1 MKPIL
6 KPTETEVGIIE
17 KKFYKFKGQ
26 VPSDMFNFIDRINA
40 ALDLPK
46 LEENQVMLLA
56 KFIIY
61 EFATLS
67 MLDIEKAIFKA
78 KAGKLDCNPAD
89 YNKLSIDFIGRILSC
104 YTEYKRKQ
112 TIIEQAKEVEA
123 KENLKLEYNVDE
135 GKQSFEFIKSCF
147 DKKEEPFIADY
158 CSAFKF
164 MEDEGLINLTND
176 EKAMFLDLVIEELN
190 EEIRKMK
197 VQRKNPN
204 HLKNLLASKEK
215 IKNECRKR
223 LVIKYFENL

>member
-6 KPTETEVGIIE
+6 KQTEAEVGIIE
-17 KKFYKFKGQ
+17 KKFYKFQGQ
-26 VPSDMFNFIDRINA
+26 VPADMFNFIDRINA
-40 ALDLPK
+40 ALDLPQ
-46 LEENQVMLLA
+46 LEESQVMLLA

-61 EFATLS
+61 EFSTLT
-67 MLDIEKAIFKA
+67 MQDIEQAIFKA

-89 YNKLSIDFIGRILSC
+89 YNKLSIDFIGRILSS

-112 TIIEQAKEVEA
+112 TLVKQAKEVEA
-123 KENLKLEYNVDE
+123 KEHLKLEYTVNE
-135 GKQSFEFIKSCF
+135 GKQSFDFIKSVYE
-147 DKKEEPFIADY
+147 KGEEPYIADW
-158 CSAFKF
+158 CSAFRY

-190 EEIRKMK
+190 EEIKKMK

-223 LVIKYFENL
+223 LVIKYFEK